1 LTKDAYEF
9 LLRSGIND
17 WGGISPVTVDFINP
31 ERHWPALQRL
41 KEATTQ
47 AGFELRERLAIY
59 PEFVREDRL
68 QSLSAPVRSRVL
80 ALVDKTGLAPQ
91 EEERW

>member
-1 LTKDAYEF
+1 MTPDEVLAVADAGRRAGCKE
-9 LLRSGIND
+9 
-17 WGGISPVTVDFINP
+17 
-31 ERHWPALQRL
+31 RL
-41 KEATTQ
+41 KEATAQ

-80 ALVDKTGLAPQ
+80 ALVDKTGLVPQ